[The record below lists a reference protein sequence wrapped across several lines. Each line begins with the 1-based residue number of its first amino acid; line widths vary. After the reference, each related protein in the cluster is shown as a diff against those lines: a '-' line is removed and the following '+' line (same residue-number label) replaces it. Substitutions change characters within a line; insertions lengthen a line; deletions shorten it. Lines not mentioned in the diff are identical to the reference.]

1 MITFSNIKRFFS
13 SPVDSAPWTYLFYDA
28 NNTGCVSFSNPSG
41 ITNANEATTDISF
54 SNSVCLDEAEIKLRV
69 EGINGC
75 VSVVDIL
82 LEDPCAEFSV
92 PGIFRSN
99 PFTFSVSPTGGTA
112 PYLYEWTWD
121 TAIFTSV
128 SSDTNNPAVS
138 FQVIP
143 QIKTIL
149 GVTVELPLPD
159 STTVLC
165 KITDANGCS
174 ETVITE
180 HTICKPVAPDSV
192 YSLYCNE
199 ELPWNPQVII
209 FGEACTGMPI
219 KWQNLKLMS
228 VPPALNVVH
237 LYSAGLPIS
246 PYAPVN
252 ILDVKTASSS
262 VLPGNYE
269 IKYRLVDIYG
279 VISKVGTITIVV
291 PECPPA
297 FSGLSILG
305 QTVTVPQGTVV
316 GDPITFDISN
326 SVITSNPIDWNSFRL
341 LKSGTAQAATAL
353 AEDNLYDDIITPN
366 ITYSARA
373 RSIYYEVPAL
383 GYTDSFDWSI
393 STVDGE
399 CVSNAATYVVNLLAS
414 AAPTAN
420 ANTACTVCGQ
430 PVTIAVLANDSAN
443 GRQLNPCTLT
453 ITSGPTSGV
462 AVINA
467 IGEVVYTPH
476 EGFEGVDVFQYTIS
490 NNDVPALTSSAA
502 TVTIT
507 VLCSGEPTNINV
519 CN

>member
-82 LEDPCAEFSV
+82 LEDPCSSFSV
-92 PGIFRSN
+92 QGINAYN
-99 PFTFSVSPTGGTA
+99 PFIFAVDASGGTP
-112 PYLYEWTWD
+112 PYSYEWTWD
-121 TAIFTSV
+121 TSV
-128 SSDTNNPAVS
+128 LNAVS
-138 FQVIP
+138 ADTTGLSISFEPIP
-143 QIKTIL
+143 QTKTVGGL
-149 GVTVELPLPD
+149 TVELPLPD
-159 STTVLC
+159 STTILC
-165 KITDANGCS
+165 KITDINGCS
-174 ETVITE
+174 ETLIRE
-180 HTICKPVAPDSV
+180 HSICKPVAPNSV
-192 YSLYCNE
+192 YPLYCNE

-209 FGEACTGMPI
+209 FGEECAGMPI
-219 KWQNLKLMS
+219 DWTKLRLLLI
-228 VPPALNVVH
+228 PPALTVTH
-237 LYSAGLPIS
+237 LFSAGLPTS
-246 PYAPVN
+246 PYAPKN
-252 ILDVKTASSS
+252 ILDVKATSANI
-262 VLPGNYE
+262 VPGNYE

-279 VISKVGTITIVV
+279 VVSKVGTITIVV
-291 PECPPA
+291 SDCPESL
-297 FSGLSILG
+297 SGPSLLNKTIVVAPTDLAGDSLS
-305 QTVTVPQGTVV
+305 
-316 GDPITFDISN
+316 FDISE
-326 SVITSNPIDWNSFRL
+326 SVLTSNPIDWTSFKL

-353 AEDNLYDDIITPN
+353 AEDNLYDDINTPN
-366 ITYSARA
+366 ITYSSRA
-373 RSIYYEVPAL
+373 RTIYYEIPVL

-399 CVSNAATYVVNLLAS
+399 CISNVATYVVNLLAS

-467 IGEVVYTPH
+467 IGEVIYTPH